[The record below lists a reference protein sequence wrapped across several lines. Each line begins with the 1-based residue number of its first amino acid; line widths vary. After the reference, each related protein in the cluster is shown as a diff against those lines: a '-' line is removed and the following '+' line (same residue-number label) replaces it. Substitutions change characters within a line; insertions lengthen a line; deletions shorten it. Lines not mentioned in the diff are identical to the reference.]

1 MRRAEAA
8 LALAASVVL
17 PSPDAVAQPVPET
30 DRVVDV
36 VIAAPPEPAASLEA
50 ALREPMDRLGLRLRW
65 FRVDWFE
72 LAQVFA
78 PDPDAPPAVA
88 RVWFDL
94 VGVSARARGAPLDA
108 QATMYVV
115 DGPWARVLVRDV
127 PLETGFD
134 EVVREELAAIL
145 LSSVEG
151 ILNGAPLGRPRE
163 EVREELGVEASP
175 PRPTST
181 STTTSTTAVTDTPTE
196 PRASAS
202 GQTPTTTTTGDLLVL
217 ELGLGYEPSG
227 FADDVGAV
235 HGLGLSLAL
244 GARRGFARGGGW
256 LTGEYRLP
264 VEEDGNQGVG
274 VRLDVGALRL
284 LAVVEL
290 AFTDRFALQLA
301 AGGGVDIVRVEP
313 RRTGAV
319 DVQLEPVSHAARGII
334 QLLLGVRLVI
344 SRPFSLWLGVGV
356 DVDPAQVRYVVQVP
370 DGTAVVLVPW
380 LVRPF
385 GMLRLCF
392 DVLGGGPGRR
402 D

>member
-1 MRRAEAA
+1 MRRAEAV

-17 PSPDAVAQPVPET
+17 PSPAAVAQALPET

-36 VIAAPPEPAASLEA
+36 VIAAPPGPAATLEA

-94 VGVSARARGAPLDA
+94 VGISARARGEPIDA

-127 PLETGFD
+127 PLETGLD

-145 LSSVEG
+145 LSGVEG

-163 EVREELGVEASP
+163 EVREELGVEAVSP
-175 PRPTST
+175 TTAST
-181 STTTSTTAVTDTPTE
+181 STTTSTPV
-196 PRASAS
+196 S
-202 GQTPTTTTTGDLLVL
+202 PTTTTTTTTTTTRTRDLLVL

-244 GARRGFARGGGW
+244 GARRGFARWGGW

-264 VEEDGNQGVG
+264 VEMDGSQGVG

-301 AGGGVDIVRVEP
+301 AGGGLDIVRIEP
-313 RRTGAV
+313 RRTGAL
-319 DVQLEPVSHAARGII
+319 DVQLEPVSHDARGIV
-334 QLLLGVRLVI
+334 QMLVGVRLVV
-344 SRPFSLWLGVGV
+344 SEPFSLWLGVGV
-356 DVDPAQVRYVVQVP
+356 DVDPAQVRYVVRGP
-370 DGTAVVLVPW
+370 DGTVVVLDPW
-380 LVRPF
+380 LARPF
-385 GMLRLCF
+385 GMLRLAF
-392 DVLGGGPGRR
+392 DLLGGGAE
-402 D
+402 